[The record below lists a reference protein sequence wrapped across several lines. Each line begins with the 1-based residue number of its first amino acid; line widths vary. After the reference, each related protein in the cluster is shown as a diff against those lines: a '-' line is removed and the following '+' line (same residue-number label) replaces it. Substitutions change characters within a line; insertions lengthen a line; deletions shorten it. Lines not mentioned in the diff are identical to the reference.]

1 MDQPFNQDRG
11 AEWTMDVA
19 WDVTGT
25 GGLAA
30 KAPLLS
36 KDDVTVSVQA
46 YIFVDLVKHGVLV
59 LVSEVWRYEIKN
71 GQNYYYNQNL
81 QFTSYSTPGPDAE
94 WTMDVVGGVPT
105 ASLDGATVKI
115 NRKATVFFLVHVI
128 H

>member
-25 GGLAA
+25 CGLAA

-36 KDDVTVSVQA
+36 KDDATLSVQA
-46 YIFVDLVKHGVLV
+46 YIFVDLVKYGVLV
-59 LVSEVWRYEIKN
+59 LVSEVWCYEIKN

-81 QFTSYSTPGPDAE
+81 QFTSNSTPGPDAE

-105 ASLDGATVKI
+105 AALDGATVQI
-115 NRKATVFFLVHVI
+115 NRKATALFLVHVI

>member
-1 MDQPFNQDRG
+1 MLGCRMDQPFNQDRG

-59 LVSEVWRYEIKN
+59 LVSEVWR
-71 GQNYYYNQNL
+71 L
-81 QFTSYSTPGPDAE
+81 
-94 WTMDVVGGVPT
+94 
-105 ASLDGATVKI
+105 SL
-115 NRKATVFFLVHVI
+115 I
-128 H
+128 HI